1 MLLRK
6 TTGAYYLAV
15 WAESSVWNA
24 ATRTDRSIAS
34 QRVELRLPTRS
45 TLEVFDPA
53 RSSAAIGRSTSSSQR
68 LDLSDG
74 MLVVKI
80 ASPRNEIASPRNA
93 TTEENSSHA
102 DDPLTDRRSA
112 VRAAL
117 IWTAD
122 SAVRQLR
129 RSGSSQLRR
138 RGMVRI
144 AARAT
149 TPGRYTVRLDRK
161 GVIAQGGRSFAST
174 GTRRLVLR
182 RSPRGA
188 RLLRP
193 GSRRRLVLHVTFK
206 DRAGRR
212 LSVRRH
218 VTAPR

>member
-1 MLLRK
+1 
-6 TTGAYYLAV
+6 
-15 WAESSVWNA
+15 VWNA
-24 ATRTDRSIAS
+24 ATRTDRSTAS

-80 ASPRNEIASPRNA
+80 ASPRNAK
-93 TTEENSSHA
+93 TEEISSHA
-102 DDPLTDRRSA
+102 DDPLTDQSA
-112 VRAAL
+112 VHAAL

-144 AARAT
+144 AARAR

-174 GTRRLVLR
+174 GTQRLVLR

-193 GSRRRLVLHVTFK
+193 GSRRRLVLHVSFK

-218 VTAPR
+218 VTATR